1 MQHDGTAA
9 SWPTPVGSRPLS
21 GPGRRMSA
29 VTAGSCVTSWRV
41 TGMTTGRLVTAVTA
55 RRRVTVVAA
64 WRRVTAVTDGRW
76 VTAGRQRVMLEGGRP
91 MAAVRTDVPE
101 RRAQVGDECD
111 HGIRVGIGWQG
122 GVQQAGPSGATDC
135 RIEPGGACRA
145 PDLGQHQAQI
155 PRPVSDLQHR
165 AVRLCCRAWLP
176 TRSAG

>member
-1 MQHDGTAA
+1 
-9 SWPTPVGSRPLS
+9 
-21 GPGRRMSA
+21 MSA

-122 GVQQAGPSGATDC
+122 GVQQAGPAAPPTAGSSPAAPAAPLISAST
-135 RIEPGGACRA
+135 RPRSPG
-145 PDLGQHQAQI
+145 Q
-155 PRPVSDLQHR
+155 
-165 AVRLCCRAWLP
+165 
-176 TRSAG
+176 